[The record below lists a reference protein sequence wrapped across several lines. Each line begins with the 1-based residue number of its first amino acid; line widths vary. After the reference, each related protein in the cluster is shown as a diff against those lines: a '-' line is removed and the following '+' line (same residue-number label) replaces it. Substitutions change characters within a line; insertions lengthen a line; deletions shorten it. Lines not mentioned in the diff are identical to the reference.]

1 MTFNL
6 TAIEIAERTRS
17 GRLSCVQVV
26 KDCLERI
33 DQTDEAIGAWAFLDR
48 DLALAEAEELD
59 TRRRNGKPLGPLHGV
74 PVGLKDI
81 IDTADMPTECG
92 SPIHAGRR
100 PKADAAVV
108 SKIREAGGIVLGKTV
123 TTEFAFMHP
132 ANTSN
137 PHNAAH
143 TPGGSSSGSAAAVA
157 AGHVP
162 LALGTQT
169 NGSVIRPASFC
180 GVVGF
185 KPGRGIISRAGVLQ
199 TSATLDQ
206 MGIFARDL
214 GDAAAL
220 GDALGGYDRLDP
232 ATYARPKPA
241 MEAGYR
247 ADPPVEPC
255 LAWFDLP
262 FNDRLTDS
270 ARAAFDEL
278 LDVLGPKIERVPTPK
293 EFGDLIDHHRVIH
306 EYEIWR
312 NLEDRAKRHWEQLSE
327 TIKPILT
334 RARSISDGRYAE
346 ARAMANGADNYF
358 AQFFN
363 DFDAVLA
370 PSSAGEAPEKS
381 VGTGDP
387 IFCTLWTLFGLPAL
401 SLPIL
406 AAENDLPIGVQLIG
420 SLEEDDRLFR
430 TANWLLQ
437 TLGAPGEELSQTGNG
452 TEI

>member
-1 MTFNL
+1 MTTNL
-6 TAIEIAERTRS
+6 TALQISERTRS
-17 GRLSCVQVV
+17 GQMSCVQVV
-26 KDCLERI
+26 SDCLDHI
-33 DQTDEAIGAWAFLDR
+33 AATDEAIGAWTFLDR
-48 DLALAEAEELD
+48 DLALAQAEALD
-59 TRRRNGKPLGPLHGV
+59 TRRRHGKPLGPLHGV
-74 PVGLKDI
+74 PVGVKDI

-92 SPIHAGRR
+92 SPIHASRQ

-108 SKIREAGGIVLGKTV
+108 SRIREAGGVILGKTV

-132 ANTSN
+132 ADTSN
-137 PHNAAH
+137 PHDPTR

-214 GDAAAL
+214 FDAAAL
-220 GDALGGYDRLDP
+220 ADILGGYDRDDFT
-232 ATYARPKPA
+232 TYARPKPA
-241 MEAGYR
+241 MLAGAR
-247 ADPPVEPC
+247 AEPPVEPL

-262 FNDRLTDS
+262 FNDRLSTTAKD
-270 ARAAFDEL
+270 AFGEL
-278 LDVLGPKIERVPTPK
+278 LENLGAKVERVPLPAN
-293 EFGDLIDHHRVIH
+293 FGDLVDHHRVIH

-312 NLEDRAKRHWEQLSE
+312 NLEGRAEAHWDQFSD
-327 TIKPILT
+327 TIKPVLT
-334 RARSISDGRYAE
+334 RAREISDDRYAE
-346 ARAMANGADNYF
+346 ATAMANGADAYF
-358 AQFFN
+358 AAFFN
-363 DFDAVLA
+363 DYDAILA

-387 IFCTLWTLFGLPAL
+387 IFSTLWTLSGLPCL
-401 SLPIL
+401 TLPIL
-406 AAENDLPIGVQLIG
+406 ATETDLPIGVQLIG
-420 SLEEDDRLFR
+420 SIEEDDRLFR
-430 TANWLLQ
+430 TASWFVRALE
-437 TLGAPGEELSQTGNG
+437 APGEDMLGQEP
-452 TEI
+452 